1 MKPSYLILIL
11 TALAT
16 IAVALVFCLNKP
28 SQTTTVSNT
37 VAKSTISTTTV
48 EMRIKD
54 YEYLRTIT
62 PFILK
67 QQPEWNPTMEVE
79 GMKRVEDNNP
89 ELEIRDYP
97 SHIFA
102 QSWKNPRNETIS
114 TFIVKYLEPE
124 FSVEACDGYGITG
137 SHAYIGTYR
146 CVTVPLELFNEFII
160 YSEAGEI
167 LHKFKLKEGYSLI
180 NNVYFQGEGDFINI
194 HPFVQGDQYLLNAG
208 ITKRKGNEA
217 DGQYIKY
224 QINLITGE
232 ITEIKPH

>member
-1 MKPSYLILIL
+1 MKKTYIVITLALIAIPV
-11 TALAT
+11 
-16 IAVALVFCLNKP
+16 VALVFCLNKP
-28 SQTTTVSNT
+28 MQTPIVTNTATTTVAT
-37 VAKSTISTTTV
+37 STNMS
-48 EMRIKD
+48 IKD

-62 PFILK
+62 PYILK
-67 QQPEWNPTMEVE
+67 DLPGWDPTMEVE

-89 ELEIRDYP
+89 ELEVRNYP
-97 SHIFA
+97 SHVFA

-124 FSVEACDGYGITG
+124 FSVEACGKYGVTG

-146 CVTVPLELFNEFII
+146 CVTAPLELFNEFII

-194 HPFVQGDQYLLNAG
+194 HPFVQGDNYLLNAG

-217 DGQYIKY
+217 DGEYITY

-232 ITEIKPH
+232 ITEIKPR